1 MKRTEAQKR
10 HYQRHRDRL
19 LKEAH
24 DWYVENRAEIL
35 AKRKLRYLAK
45 KGLKEQKRPSQ

>member
-10 HYQRHRDRL
+10 HYQRNRERL

-24 DWYVENRAEIL
+24 ERYMANRDEIL
-35 AKRKLRYLAK
+35 RKRRLRYLAK
-45 KGLKEQKRPSQ
+45 KGLKGS